1 MYCITLAILMISLA
15 HSASSG
21 AKKCDAL
28 GLCTH
33 PSSGA
38 YLDPTT
44 GEVGCPWG
52 MHLVT
57 APERSD
63 AYIVSTAPY
72 GETGPTSY
80 TPGQYMDIH
89 VITVGPQYMK
99 FLGILMYAV
108 QVSDGLGPEGCPSPG
123 CDGKE
128 EVKLG
133 MWEVTNNMF
142 QVSEPCGGQAITHS
156 NADPKPYH
164 NVFRWKA
171 PEVGSGDVMFR
182 VVIKQGSTNMGHFWW
197 PMTAGDLMLTEG
209 PAESISEWFSGDVS
223 LTCSAI
229 CAAQNR
235 ECDRSMPTGNLG
247 HYSHHVGKTQSCQLP
262 LLSTCSRT
270 APSRDEEGYC
280 WFDNQDSGLCDQ
292 SRPSTNICDALEVAG
307 GSERLCPCKP
317 LDNDGW
323 VAQSTSAP
331 TAHPSLSPTTDVPSN
346 SPTASNPTSAPTN
359 WFAPR
364 WVEIYRSTTTC
375 LFTPNS
381 YRAFKG
387 DGLFDDCKQHCA
399 NNPLCKYFYY
409 RSSAQICVIYDS
421 CEETRETGHG
431 VTVRK
436 DTIPTNEPS
445 FAPSFSAPT
454 TNPTISKPTTTPTTS
469 QPTQLP
475 TVQPSGSPTVS
486 SPTSAPTN
494 WFAPRWVEIY
504 RTTTTCSDNHKLYR
518 AFKGN
523 GLFDDCKQHC
533 ANNSRCKYFYYRS
546 PAKVCVLYD
555 SCEETRGSSHGVT
568 VRKDTIPTNEPS
580 FAPSL
585 SAPTTNP
592 TISDPTTTPTTSQ
605 PTQQPTVEPSVS
617 PTVSNPSIAPTNWFA
632 PRWVEIYRSTT
643 TCSDDYR
650 ISRPFRGDG
659 SYDDCKQSCASN
671 VRCKYFFFRASAQIC
686 VIYDSCAETRVSNFG
701 VTVRKDTIPTN
712 EPTFAP
718 SFSAPTS
725 HPTVSY
731 PSKHPTTSEPTALP
745 TISEPSFSPTIAPST
760 DLPSKM
766 PTTWDTPRWHI
777 EIESQALTCGKSE
790 RIFHCHRG
798 CYGQD
803 YCRNLCEEDE
813 ACQFYFKALRGRC
826 ELFRSCDS
834 RRTKQVPNPGTTWRK
849 ELLSGPLDD

>member
-1 MYCITLAILMISLA
+1 MYCITVAILMISLA

-38 YLDPTT
+38 YLNPTT

-63 AYIVSTAPY
+63 AYVVSTAPY
-72 GETGPTSY
+72 GETGPTYY

-133 MWEVTNNMF
+133 MWEVTNSMF
-142 QVSEPCGGQAITHS
+142 QVSEPCNGQAITHS

-171 PEVGSGDVMFR
+171 PEAGSGDVMFR

-197 PMTAGDLMLTEG
+197 PMTSGDLMLTEG
-209 PAESISEWFSGDVS
+209 PTESISEWFSGDVS
-223 LTCSAI
+223 LTCAAI

-247 HYSHHVGKTQSCQLP
+247 HYSDHVGKTQSCQLP

-292 SRPSTNICDALEVAG
+292 SLPSTNICDALEVAG

-317 LDNDGW
+317 LNDDGW

-331 TAHPSLSPTTDVPSN
+331 TAHPSLSPTTDVPTT
-346 SPTASNPTSAPTN
+346 SPTVSPSTSAPTVSNPTIAPTN

-364 WVEIYRSTTTC
+364 WVEIYRTTTTC
-375 LFTPNS
+375 SDTHKIWRP
-381 YRAFKG
+381 FKR
-387 DGLFDDCKQHCA
+387 DGSFDDCKQYCA
-399 NNPLCKYFYY
+399 NDSRCKYFFY
-409 RSSAQICVIYDS
+409 RPSHEVCILYDS
-421 CEETRETGHG
+421 CEETRSSSQGI
-431 VTVRK
+431 TVRK

-454 TNPTISKPTTTPTTS
+454 LN
-469 QPTQLP
+469 
-475 TVQPSGSPTVS
+475 PTVS
-486 SPTSAPTN
+486 SPTTVPTTSEPSQLPTTTRPSCNPTVSPSVAPSVSNPTIAPTN
-494 WFAPRWVEIY
+494 WYAPRWVEVY
-504 RTTTTCSDNHKLYR
+504 RTTTTCSDNHRFARPFRGDGSY
-518 AFKGN
+518 A
-523 GLFDDCKQHC
+523 DCKQYC
-533 ANNSRCKYFYYRS
+533 ANSSRCKYFFYRS
-546 PAKVCVLYD
+546 SNQLCKLYD
-555 SCEETRGSSHGVT
+555 SCEITTGSNWGIT

-580 FAPSL
+580 FAPS
-585 SAPTTNP
+585 
-592 TISDPTTTPTTSQ
+592 
-605 PTQQPTVEPSVS
+605 
-617 PTVSNPSIAPTNWFA
+617 
-632 PRWVEIYRSTT
+632 
-643 TCSDDYR
+643 
-650 ISRPFRGDG
+650 
-659 SYDDCKQSCASN
+659 
-671 VRCKYFFFRASAQIC
+671 
-686 VIYDSCAETRVSNFG
+686 
-701 VTVRKDTIPTN
+701 
-712 EPTFAP
+712 
-718 SFSAPTS
+718 FSAPTS
-725 HPTVSY
+725 NPTVSY
-731 PSKHPTTSEPTALP
+731 PTASPTISEPTALP
-745 TISEPSFSPTIAPST
+745 TISEPSFNPTIAPST
-760 DLPSKM
+760 GDPTKM
-766 PTTWDTPRWHI
+766 PTTWDTPRWHV
-777 EIESQALTCGKSE
+777 EIESQVSTCGKSE
-790 RIFHCHRG
+790 RISVRCYRG
-798 CYGQD
+798 CHDED
-803 YCRNLCEEDE
+803 YCRNLCEEDDE
-813 ACQFYFKALRGRC
+813 CQYYFKSIAGRC
-826 ELFRSCDS
+826 ELFRSCNL
-834 RRTKQVPNPGTTWRK
+834 RRTKQVPHRGTTWRK

>member
-1 MYCITLAILMISLA
+1 MYCITVAILMISLA

-38 YLDPTT
+38 YLNPTT

-63 AYIVSTAPY
+63 AYVVSTAPY
-72 GETGPTSY
+72 GETGPTYY

-133 MWEVTNNMF
+133 MWEVTNSMF
-142 QVSEPCGGQAITHS
+142 QVSEPCNGQAITHS

-171 PEVGSGDVMFR
+171 PEAGSGDVMFR

-197 PMTAGDLMLTEG
+197 PMTSGDLMLTEG
-209 PAESISEWFSGDVS
+209 PTESISEWFSGDVS
-223 LTCSAI
+223 LTCTAI

-247 HYSHHVGKTQSCQLP
+247 HYSDHVGKTQSCQLP

-270 APSRDEEGYC
+270 APSRDEEGHC

-292 SRPSTNICDALEVAG
+292 SLPSTNICDALEVAG

-317 LDNDGW
+317 LNDDGW

-331 TAHPSLSPTTDVPSN
+331 TAHPSLSPTTDVPTTSPSVSPSTSAPTVS
-346 SPTASNPTSAPTN
+346 SPTIAPTN

-364 WVEIYRSTTTC
+364 WVEIYRTTTTC
-375 LFTPNS
+375 SDTHKIWRP
-381 YRAFKG
+381 FKR
-387 DGLFDDCKQHCA
+387 DGSFDDCKQYCA
-399 NNPLCKYFYY
+399 NDSRCKYFFY
-409 RSSAQICVIYDS
+409 RPSHEVCILYDS
-421 CEETRETGHG
+421 CEETRSSSQGI
-431 VTVRK
+431 TVRK

-454 TNPTISKPTTTPTTS
+454 LN
-469 QPTQLP
+469 
-475 TVQPSGSPTVS
+475 PTVS
-486 SPTSAPTN
+486 SPTTVPTTSEPSQLPTTTRPSCNPTVSPSVAPSVSNPTIAPTN
-494 WFAPRWVEIY
+494 WYAPRWVEVY
-504 RTTTTCSDNHKLYR
+504 RTTTTCSDNHRFARPFRGDGSY
-518 AFKGN
+518 A
-523 GLFDDCKQHC
+523 DCKQYC
-533 ANNSRCKYFYYRS
+533 ANSSRCKYFFYRS
-546 PAKVCVLYD
+546 SNQLCKLYD
-555 SCEETRGSSHGVT
+555 SCEITTGSNWGIT

-580 FAPSL
+580 FAPS
-585 SAPTTNP
+585 
-592 TISDPTTTPTTSQ
+592 
-605 PTQQPTVEPSVS
+605 
-617 PTVSNPSIAPTNWFA
+617 
-632 PRWVEIYRSTT
+632 
-643 TCSDDYR
+643 
-650 ISRPFRGDG
+650 
-659 SYDDCKQSCASN
+659 
-671 VRCKYFFFRASAQIC
+671 
-686 VIYDSCAETRVSNFG
+686 
-701 VTVRKDTIPTN
+701 
-712 EPTFAP
+712 
-718 SFSAPTS
+718 FSAPTS
-725 HPTVSY
+725 NPTVSY
-731 PSKHPTTSEPTALP
+731 PTASPTISEPTALP
-745 TISEPSFSPTIAPST
+745 TISEPSFNPTIAPST
-760 DLPSKM
+760 GDPTKM
-766 PTTWDTPRWHI
+766 PTTWDTPRWHV
-777 EIESQALTCGKSE
+777 EIESQVSTCGKSE
-790 RIFHCHRG
+790 RISVRCYRG
-798 CYGQD
+798 CHDED
-803 YCRNLCEEDE
+803 YCRNLCEEDDE
-813 ACQFYFKALRGRC
+813 CQYYFKSIAGRC
-826 ELFRSCDS
+826 ELFRSCNL
-834 RRTKQVPNPGTTWRK
+834 RRTKQVPHRGTTWRK